1 VADAILGVAVGILEV
16 LVDAVLGLWS
26 KAGGVVWLSRIR
38 RSEQAMRRSGQARGV
53 PRPTFSRAS
62 DLVIRGGFH

>member
-26 KAGGVVWLSRIR
+26 KAGGVV
-38 RSEQAMRRSGQARGV
+38 
-53 PRPTFSRAS
+53 
-62 DLVIRGGFH
+62 